1 MVKITDDY
9 LQNKAAFDG
18 SNIKVPTFDQAAM
31 KKRNIGKPSLGSFW
45 WR

>member
-31 KKRNIGKPSLGSFW
+31 KKKKHWQASLGSFW